1 MDFLVKLAEGFTGI
15 FNAGGEN
22 LIGLITGI
30 LPNLLVLL
38 TFVNSLVVLIGEK
51 RVSNFT
57 QKLTRFTILRTTL
70 LPFCSLFFL
79 SNPMCFTMGRFL
91 DEEQKPAFIDTI
103 GSIAHPMTGIFP
115 HANPGELFV
124 WLGISSG
131 ITKLGLSISP
141 LAVRY
146 LIAGFIVCLIRGICT
161 EAMTKQL
168 IKRSGLK
175 EAQ

>member
-51 RVSNFT
+51 RVSHFT

-70 LPFCSLFFL
+70 LPFCSLFLL

-91 DEEQKPAFIDTI
+91 DEDQKPAFIDTI
-103 GSIAHPMTGIFP
+103 GSMAHPLTGIFP
-115 HANPGELFV
+115 HAN
-124 WLGISSG
+124 
-131 ITKLGLSISP
+131 
-141 LAVRY
+141 
-146 LIAGFIVCLIRGICT
+146 
-161 EAMTKQL
+161 
-168 IKRSGLK
+168 
-175 EAQ
+175 